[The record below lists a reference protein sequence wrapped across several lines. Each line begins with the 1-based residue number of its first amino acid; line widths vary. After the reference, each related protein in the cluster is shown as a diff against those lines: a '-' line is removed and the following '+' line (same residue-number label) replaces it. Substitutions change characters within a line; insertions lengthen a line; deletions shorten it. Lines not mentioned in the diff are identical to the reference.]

1 MTFGTWD
8 QVRASM
14 DRMFELAHN
23 GKDLIFAVGN
33 HIPANVPD
41 DMMDKYIDYLQ
52 SNWSLG

>member
-1 MTFGTWD
+1 MTFGMWD

-23 GKDLIFAVGN
+23 CKGLIFAVGN
-33 HIPANVPD
+33 HIPADVPD

-52 SNWSLG
+52 ANWSLG